1 MTTTNRDL
9 HLGEAMCKNVSET
22 GLLVAYYA
30 ASLLRFQVAGWHR
43 ILAHDVLCFGTLH
56 HVAQHGQ
63 AER

>member
-1 MTTTNRDL
+1 
-9 HLGEAMCKNVSET
+9 VSET

-30 ASLLRFQVAGWHR
+30 ASLLRFQVAGMHPDGIASWHMM
-43 ILAHDVLCFGTLH
+43 CFAFR